1 MGPARLACQRV
12 TCQRARRQ
20 VRGERQRD
28 FPSTTSLDRHLVRRG
43 TWGVQRIGQVHRPA
57 DPVRDVGGLGGDLR
71 HGHALLL
78 QHQEARALGLDL
90 LQGSR
95 GLPGGRR
102 EGEHGEKSLLLP
114 ASIHYDVANFRI
126 HPLHCFSHVIQGP
139 VLPKMTVSFA
149 LKQKSIVCRTWTSA
163 QLASLSPFH
172 HLPSYLRRSFSWRE
186 KPRPIRSQQ
195 WQADQ

>member
-1 MGPARLACQRV
+1 MGPARLASQRV
-12 TCQRARRQ
+12 TCERARRQ

-28 FPSTTSLDRHLVRRG
+28 FPSTTSLDRHLVGRR
-43 TWGVQRIGQVHRPA
+43 TRGVQRIRQVHRPA
-57 DPVRDVGGLGGDLR
+57 DPVRDVGGLGGELR

-114 ASIHYDVANFRI
+114 ASIHYDVANLRI
-126 HPLHCFSHVIQGP
+126 YPLHCFSHVIQGQKNP
-139 VLPKMTVSFA
+139 AQNDCQLCVEAKVNCVQDLDKCTACLPLSLPPPAF
-149 LKQKSIVCRTWTSA
+149 L
-163 QLASLSPFH
+163 LASQLLLARKASTNQEAAMA
-172 HLPSYLRRSFSWRE
+172 S
-186 KPRPIRSQQ
+186 
-195 WQADQ
+195 

>member
-1 MGPARLACQRV
+1 MGPARLTSQRV

-20 VRGERQRD
+20 VWGERQWD

-43 TWGVQRIGQVHRPA
+43 TRGVKRVRQVHGPA

-71 HGHALLL
+71 HGHTLLL

-102 EGEHGEKSLLLP
+102 
-114 ASIHYDVANFRI
+114 
-126 HPLHCFSHVIQGP
+126 
-139 VLPKMTVSFA
+139 
-149 LKQKSIVCRTWTSA
+149 
-163 QLASLSPFH
+163 
-172 HLPSYLRRSFSWRE
+172 
-186 KPRPIRSQQ
+186 
-195 WQADQ
+195 